1 MNLTIPIRAEN
12 SSSSLSR
19 GIGGNSSIVHPSR
32 LILSI
37 VTTGI
42 VVSALAVGSVGGIMQ
57 SASAQLGPMYR
68 QNERN
73 YGGESN
79 DGPQEKTSPAI
90 SEDPVARSP
99 GASPEVPATTD
110 KTVTEVTPVQ
120 TPTPAQ
126 TPTQAPAT
134 TVTPKMSTPATTPT
148 PAPATA
154 TTTPSAPAPATA
166 TTVVVNPPVQVAP
179 VTTVQPAA
187 TDTAPAIAAM
197 AQAQALTNSQPV
209 TYTSARLPDAAR
221 DRLVLIAAIAAITG
235 GLLYTMSFI
244 GGTPLGPKQ
253 GIPIRYIVPVREVS
267 SY

>member
-99 GASPEVPATTD
+99 GASSEVPATTD

-126 TPTQAPAT
+126 TPTQA
-134 TVTPKMSTPATTPT
+134 PATTPT

>member
-37 VTTGI
+37 VTTGV
-42 VVSALAVGSVGGIMQ
+42 VVSALAVGSIGGIMQ
-57 SASAQLGPMYR
+57 SASAHLDPMYR
-68 QNERN
+68 QDERN

-99 GASPEVPATTD
+99 GESSEVPATTD
-110 KTVTEVTPVQ
+110 KAVTEVTPVQ

-126 TPTQAPAT
+126 TPTQA
-134 TVTPKMSTPATTPT
+134 PATTPT